1 MYNQNMVNQLMRYRD
16 NIDGMLNQM
25 STPPVQNII
34 NTIPST
40 EFEARILKEDEKAED
55 IYITKKTMFLDKYN
69 KKLLIKETDG
79 SISEEYEIV
88 IPLDEK
94 DKKILELEN
103 KLKEMEEHYEHSKL
117 IKSDNI
123 KSESNSNDNGNDD
136 TRATTNGES
145 VS

>member
-1 MYNQNMVNQLMRYRD
+1 MRYRD

-103 KLKEMEEHYEHSKL
+103 RLKEMEEHYEHSKL

-136 TRATTNGES
+136 ASTTTNG
-145 VS
+145 

>member
-1 MYNQNMVNQLMRYRD
+1 MRYRD

-34 NTIPST
+34 NTIHST

-103 KLKEMEEHYEHSKL
+103 RLKEMEEHYEHSKL

-136 TRATTNGES
+136 ASTTTNG
-145 VS
+145 